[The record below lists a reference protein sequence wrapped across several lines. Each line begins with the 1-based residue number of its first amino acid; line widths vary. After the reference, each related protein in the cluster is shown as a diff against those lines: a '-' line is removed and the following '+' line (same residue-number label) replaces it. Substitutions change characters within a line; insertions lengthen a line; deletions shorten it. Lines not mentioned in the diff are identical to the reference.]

1 MKDTIDQSTPANVLS
16 RVAKKLD
23 KNGIE
28 LKNNRDYLT
37 APNTFKYQ
45 NDDVNKSSKYKY
57 YLTQQNP
64 SNQSDIYIKLSDCQ
78 AADRLVNILFHQTNS
93 TNYLIDV
100 GLLNIIN
107 KINQICFL
115 HIFILIIERKKIDI
129 EKQKYLYV
137 IGIFLYL

>member
-23 KNGIE
+23 ENGIE

-57 YLTQQNP
+57 YSTQQNP

-78 AADRLVNILFHQTNS
+78 AAGRLVNILLHQTNS

-137 IGIFLYL
+137 IGIFLCL

>member
-23 KNGIE
+23 ENGIE

-45 NDDVNKSSKYKY
+45 NDDFNKSSKYKY
-57 YLTQQNP
+57 YSTQQNP

-78 AADRLVNILFHQTNS
+78 AAGRLVNILFH
-93 TNYLIDV
+93 
-100 GLLNIIN
+100 
-107 KINQICFL
+107 
-115 HIFILIIERKKIDI
+115 
-129 EKQKYLYV
+129 
-137 IGIFLYL
+137 